1 MDKLLS
7 YLLVGI
13 IGYVVVVALLNTLG
27 IPEGW
32 SWAIP
37 AIIILLLVLVFF
49 ALHKYGIQDA
59 PELNTDNSEEVEYHI
74 VGMKYRKQ

>member
-1 MDKLLS
+1 MDKLLG

-37 AIIILLLVLVFF
+37 AIIILDFQRFDL
-49 ALHKYGIQDA
+49 
-59 PELNTDNSEEVEYHI
+59 TDWEINF
-74 VGMKYRKQ
+74 

>member
-37 AIIILLLVLVFF
+37 AIIILLFQSAV
-49 ALHKYGIQDA
+49 
-59 PELNTDNSEEVEYHI
+59 ELL
-74 VGMKYRKQ
+74 

>member
-1 MDKLLS
+1 MDKLLG

-37 AIIILLLVLVFF
+37 AIIILLLVLVF
-49 ALHKYGIQDA
+49 LRSISMVYKML
-59 PELNTDNSEEVEYHI
+59 PN
-74 VGMKYRKQ
+74 

>member
-1 MDKLLS
+1 MDKLLG

-37 AIIILLLVLVFF
+37 AIIILSVSYTHLR
-49 ALHKYGIQDA
+49 AH
-59 PELNTDNSEEVEYHI
+59 ET
-74 VGMKYRKQ
+74 